1 MLDAWRKEIHDTE
14 CDGIRSKIQETFRSA
29 SRLFGMNL
37 LTNLRYT
44 FRQIAKQPGFFA
56 LAVAALALGI
66 GANTAIFSAVEA
78 VLLRPLPYSHPDR
91 LAVVWEDA
99 SYVGFPNNTPA
110 PANYLDWQARN
121 QVFTDMLATRFDTA
135 SLTGDGQPEQLSGKK
150 VTPNFFDVLGVQPVV
165 GRPFTV
171 EEDKSQTPVVVLGYN
186 LWRRRFGG
194 DESIIGRS
202 ILMNGVRT
210 KVVGV
215 MPQDFFFQ
223 DRKNSD
229 YWVPMAFTSKQ
240 WARRQTHFLTVV
252 ARLKT
257 GVTAQQAQKDM
268 ERVATDL
275 QRQYPESNAK
285 VGAVVVPIQKEYAG
299 AAGSGLLVLQV
310 ASLFVLL
317 IACSNL
323 ANLLLARSTG
333 RRREMAVRLAMGASR
348 WQIASQLLT
357 ESLMLS
363 VVGGFLGL
371 WVGQACWSVLGQ
383 IVPEQAG
390 DGFAVNG
397 PLLLFT
403 AGISI
408 AAGILFGLAPAL
420 RSSSV
425 PLQESLKEGG
435 RGGESRGG
443 LRLRDTLVVG
453 QFALAFALLVCAG
466 LMIQTIWNLR
476 KQELGF
482 QADHLL
488 TMGVPLPEKKYD
500 TDEKVRGFFQA
511 AVENVRAL
519 PGVKGAGFGSDAPF
533 ITIGDTDG
541 YTVEG
546 EPPLPTGE
554 YNDALYREVTPG
566 YLEMLGAKVKEGR
579 LLEESD
585 HEGGALAVVVNEFLA
600 KRHWPGRSAVGKRIR
615 FGDEKEPWW
624 TVAGVVRDVRE
635 RGLLYEMKPAVY
647 VPVMQVKKPAGYSTL
662 VVRTSNEPASDIKM
676 VEGAVWSVDPQ
687 QPVTYVR
694 TMDQLIETDVADRT
708 RPMILL
714 GVFSGLAL
722 VLACIGVYG
731 VLAYAVAQ
739 RTREIGVRIAL
750 GAKPVDVTRMI
761 LERGMKLSAVGL
773 LAGGALA
780 AGLAVLLRTL
790 LFGVTLLAPGIY
802 LGTAAALVLVALAA
816 CVIPAQ
822 RASRVDPAVA
832 LRNE

>member
-1 MLDAWRKEIHDTE
+1 MHGARKFRI
-14 CDGIRSKIQETFRSA
+14 GKMPRSPRGKIQETFRA
-29 SRLFGMNL
+29 TGRLFGMNF

-44 FRQIAKQPGFFA
+44 FRQITNNPGFFA
-56 LAVAALALGI
+56 LAVAALGLGI

-78 VLLRPLPYSHPDR
+78 VLLRSLPYSQPGR

-99 SYVGFPNNTPA
+99 SFIGFAFNTPA
-110 PANYLDWQARN
+110 PANYLDWRARN
-121 QVFTDMLATRFDTA
+121 QVFTDMLATRFVTA

-150 VTPNFFDVLGVQPVV
+150 VTPNFFDVLGVQPVA

-171 EEDKSQTPVVVLGYN
+171 EEDKAQTPVVVLSYN

-194 DESIIGRS
+194 DEAIIGRE
-202 ILMNGVRT
+202 IQLNGVQT
-210 KVVGV
+210 KVVGA
-215 MPQDFFFQ
+215 MPKDFFFG

-229 YWVPMAFTSKQ
+229 YWVPMAFTPEQ
-240 WARRQTHFLTVV
+240 WARRQSHFLTVV
-252 ARLKT
+252 ARLKP
-257 GVTAQQAQKDM
+257 GVTTQQAQTDM
-268 ERVATDL
+268 ERIALDL
-275 QRQYPESNAK
+275 QKQYPESNAK
-285 VGAVVVPIQKEYAG
+285 VGAVVVPIQKDFAG
-299 AAGSGLLVLQV
+299 DARSGLLVLQV

-333 RRREMAVRLAMGASR
+333 RRREIAVRLAMGASR

-357 ESLMLS
+357 ESLALS
-363 VVGGFLGL
+363 AAGGFLGL
-371 WVGQACWSVLGQ
+371 WVGQMCWSVFGQ
-383 IVPEQAG
+383 LVPEQAG

-403 AGISI
+403 AGISL
-408 AAGILFGLAPAL
+408 AAGMLFGFAPAL
-420 RSSSV
+420 RATRV
-425 PLQESLKEGG
+425 PLQESLKDGG

-500 TDEKVRGFFQA
+500 TDEKVRGFFH
-511 AVENVRAL
+511 AVEENVRAL

-533 ITIGDTDG
+533 MTNGDTEG

-546 EPPLPTGE
+546 QPPLPTGE

-566 YLEMLGAKVKEGR
+566 YLEMLGARVKEGR
-579 LLEESD
+579 LLDESD

-600 KRHWPGRSAVGKRIR
+600 SRHWPGKSAVGKRIR
-615 FGDEKEPWW
+615 FGGEKEPWW
-624 TVAGVVRDVRE
+624 AVVGVVGDIRE

-647 VPVMQVKKPAGYSTL
+647 VPLTQVKKPGGFSML
-662 VVRTSNEPASDIKM
+662 VVRTSNEPQNTIKM
-676 VEGAVWSVDPQ
+676 VEDAVRSVDPQ
-687 QPVTYVR
+687 QPVSYVR
-694 TMDQLIETDVADRT
+694 TMDQLMETDVADRT

-714 GVFSGLAL
+714 GVFAGLAL
-722 VLACIGVYG
+722 VLACLGVYG

-739 RTREIGVRIAL
+739 RTREIGVRMAL

-761 LERGMKLSAVGL
+761 LGRGMKLSAIGL

-790 LFGVTLLAPGIY
+790 LFGVTLVAPGIY
-802 LGTAAALVLVALAA
+802 AGTAAALVIVALAA

>member
-1 MLDAWRKEIHDTE
+1 
-14 CDGIRSKIQETFRSA
+14 
-29 SRLFGMNL
+29 
-37 LTNLRYT
+37 
-44 FRQIAKQPGFFA
+44 
-56 LAVAALALGI
+56 
-66 GANTAIFSAVEA
+66 
-78 VLLRPLPYSHPDR
+78 
-91 LAVVWEDA
+91 
-99 SYVGFPNNTPA
+99 
-110 PANYLDWQARN
+110 
-121 QVFTDMLATRFDTA
+121 
-135 SLTGDGQPEQLSGKK
+135 QPEQLSGKK

-165 GRPFTV
+165 GRPFTA
-171 EEDKSQTPVVVLGYN
+171 EEDKSQSPVVVLSYN

-194 DESIIGRS
+194 DKSIIGRS
-202 ILMNGVRT
+202 ILMSGVQT

-215 MPQDFFFQ
+215 MPKDFFFG

-229 YWVPMAFTSKQ
+229 YWVPMAFTPEQ
-240 WARRQTHFLTVV
+240 WAQRQSHFLTVV
-252 ARLKT
+252 ARMKP
-257 GVTAQQAQKDM
+257 GVTTQQAQKDM
-268 ERVATDL
+268 EQIAANL
-275 QRQYPESNAK
+275 QKQYPESNAK
-285 VGAVVVPIQKEYAG
+285 LGAVVVPIQKNYAG
-299 AAGSGLLVLQV
+299 DARSGLLVLQV

-323 ANLLLARSTG
+323 ANLLLARSTS

-357 ESLMLS
+357 ESVVLS
-363 VVGGFLGL
+363 VAGGLLGL
-371 WVGQACWSVLGQ
+371 WVGQTCWSVFGQ
-383 IVPEQAG
+383 LVPEQAG
-390 DGFAVNG
+390 EGFALNG
-397 PLLLFT
+397 HLLLFT

-408 AAGILFGLAPAL
+408 AAGMLFGFAPAL
-420 RSSSV
+420 WASSV

-443 LRLRDTLVVG
+443 LRLRDALVVG

-482 QADHLL
+482 RADHLL

-500 TDEKVRGFFQA
+500 TDEKVRGFFR
-511 AVENVRAL
+511 AVVEDVRAL

-533 ITIGDTDG
+533 MTIGDTEG

-546 EPPLPTGE
+546 EPPLPKGE

-579 LLEESD
+579 FLEESD
-585 HEGGALAVVVNEFLA
+585 HEGGLPVLVVNEFLA
-600 KRHWPGRSAVGKRIR
+600 KRHWPGKSAVGKRIR
-615 FGDEKEPWW
+615 FGGEKAPWW
-624 TVAGVVRDVRE
+624 TVAGVVRDIRE

-647 VPVMQVKKPAGYSTL
+647 VPVSQVKKPSGFAFL
-662 VVRTSNEPASDIKM
+662 VVRTSNDPLSTIKM

-687 QPVTYVR
+687 QPVSYVR

-714 GVFSGLAL
+714 GVFAGLAL
-722 VLACIGVYG
+722 VLACLGVYG

-739 RTREIGVRIAL
+739 RTREIGVRMAL
-750 GAKPVDVTRMI
+750 GAKPMDVTRMI
-761 LERGMKLSAVGL
+761 LGRGMKLSAIGL
-773 LAGGALA
+773 LAGGGLA
-780 AGLAVLLRTL
+780 AGLAVLLRTP
-790 LFGVTLLAPGIY
+790 LFGVTLVAPGIY
-802 LGTAAALVLVALAA
+802 AGTAAALVLVALVA

>member
-1 MLDAWRKEIHDTE
+1 
-14 CDGIRSKIQETFRSA
+14 
-29 SRLFGMNL
+29 MNL
-37 LTNLRYT
+37 LANLRYT
-44 FRQIAKQPGFFA
+44 FRQFIKNPGFFA
-56 LAVAALALGI
+56 VAIAALALGI
-66 GANTAIFSAVEA
+66 GANTAIFSAVDA
-78 VLLRPLPYSHPDR
+78 VLLRPLPYAQPDR
-91 LAVVWEDA
+91 LMVVWEDA
-99 SYVGFPNNTPA
+99 SFIGFAFNTPA
-110 PANYLDWQARN
+110 PGNYVDWRTQNR
-121 QVFTDMLATRFDTA
+121 VFTDMAATRFVTA

-150 VTPNFFDVLGVQPVV
+150 VTPNFFDVLGVQPAV
-165 GRPFTV
+165 GRPFTA
-171 EEDKSQTPVVVLGYN
+171 EEDKAQSPVVVLGYN

-194 DESIIGRS
+194 DESLIGRE
-202 ILMNGVRT
+202 ILLNSVQT

-215 MPQDFFFQ
+215 MPKDFFFS

-229 YWVPMAFTSKQ
+229 YWVPMAFTPEQ

-252 ARLKT
+252 ARMKP
-257 GVTAQQAQKDM
+257 GVTKQQAQKDM
-268 ERVATDL
+268 ERVAGDL
-275 QRQYPESNAK
+275 QKQYPDSNTK
-285 VGAVVVPIQKEYAG
+285 LGAVVVPLQEDYAG
-299 AAGSGLLVLQV
+299 DARIGLLVLQV
-310 ASLFVLL
+310 ASICVLL

-323 ANLLLARSTG
+323 ANLLLARATG
-333 RRREMAVRLAMGASR
+333 RRREIAVRLALGASR

-357 ESLMLS
+357 ESLGLS
-363 VVGGFLGL
+363 VAGGLLGL
-371 WVGQACWSVLGQ
+371 WIGKMCWNLFGGL
-383 IVPEQAG
+383 VPEQAG
-390 DGFAVNG
+390 GGFELNG
-397 PLLLFT
+397 QVLLFT

-408 AAGILFGLAPAL
+408 AAGILFGFAPAL
-420 RSSSV
+420 RATSV

-488 TMGVPLPEKKYD
+488 TIGVPLPEKKYD
-500 TDEKVRGFFQA
+500 TDEKVRGFFR
-511 AVENVRAL
+511 AVVEDVRAL

-533 ITIGDTDG
+533 MTIGDTEG

-566 YLEMLGAKVKEGR
+566 YLEMLGANVREGR

-585 HEGGALAVVVNEFLA
+585 HEGGLQAVVVNEFLA
-600 KRHWPGRSAVGKRIR
+600 TRHWPGKSAVGKRIR
-615 FGDEKEPWW
+615 FGRENEPWW
-624 TVAGVVRDVRE
+624 TVVGVVRDIRE

-647 VPVMQVKKPAGYSTL
+647 VPVTQVKKPGGFSML
-662 VVRTSNEPASDIKM
+662 VVRTSNDPASTIKM

-687 QPVTYVR
+687 QPVSYVR
-694 TMDQLIETDVADRT
+694 TMDQLMEADVADRT

-714 GVFSGLAL
+714 GVFAGLAL
-722 VLACIGVYG
+722 VLACLGVYG

-739 RTREIGVRIAL
+739 RTREIGVRMAL

-761 LERGMKLSAVGL
+761 LGRGMKLSAVGL

-780 AGLAVLLRTL
+780 AGLGALLRTL
-790 LFGVTLLAPGIY
+790 LYGVTPAAPGIY
-802 LGTAAALVLVALAA
+802 AGTAAALVLVAMIA

-822 RASRVDPAVA
+822 RAARVDPAVA